1 MILVSVFDTYIYS
14 ILCSIIFI
22 LHYGSWISILQ
33 NVSWQ
38 SCSILSLIFFF
49 FGIFSRF
56 LIFGPTNKHFIH
68 YLLLY
73 TLNSIYFGFFFL
85 DYSSFRGQL
94 RVEEHAVAWP
104 REGKHEEETIE
115 KMHSCIKNPFP
126 LSFSYQFL
134 FFSL

>member
-1 MILVSVFDTYIYS
+1 MFYNFHLTLWILDFNFAKC
-14 ILCSIIFI
+14 ILTVMFHIIS
-22 LHYGSWISILQ
+22 Y
-33 NVSWQ
+33 
-38 SCSILSLIFFF
+38 FFF

-73 TLNSIYFGFFFL
+73 TLHSIYFGFFFL